1 MPIPQNK
8 PNNPCFSSGP
18 CAKRPGWNINSIVNA
33 EIGRSHRSKNAK
45 AKLNEVILLTK
56 ELLEIPEDYLVGIV
70 PGSDTG
76 AMEMA
81 MWNLLGQRGVDVL
94 SWESFS
100 KDWATDAK
108 EQLKLENLRIF
119 HADYGVLPDLS
130 QVNSDNDVVFA
141 YNGTTSGVRVPNC
154 DWISDDRAG
163 LTICDATSAV
173 FANNLDWKK
182 LDVTTFSWQK
192 VMGSEGAHGMI
203 ILSPRAVE
211 RLETYEPNRALPKI
225 FRLTNNGKL
234 IKGIFSG
241 STINTPSMIAVEDA
255 LDSLNWIKSIG
266 GNKAMIERS
275 NNNLNIVKKW
285 VENSDRISFLAEEQ
299 DTISNTSICLKII
312 DKTYN
317 ELDSDVQQTFI
328 KDLLSIL
335 ENEEVAYDIA
345 SYRDAPTGI
354 RIWGGGTVEA
364 DDTRLLMEWI
374 DYAFSEI
381 LLKYSKAA

>member
-275 NNNLNIVKKW
+275 NNNLNIVKK
-285 VENSDRISFLAEEQ
+285 EKYLDFNLILNKYISFL
-299 DTISNTSICLKII
+299 IH
-312 DKTYN
+312 
-317 ELDSDVQQTFI
+317 
-328 KDLLSIL
+328 
-335 ENEEVAYDIA
+335 
-345 SYRDAPTGI
+345 YR
-354 RIWGGGTVEA
+354 
-364 DDTRLLMEWI
+364 
-374 DYAFSEI
+374 
-381 LLKYSKAA
+381 